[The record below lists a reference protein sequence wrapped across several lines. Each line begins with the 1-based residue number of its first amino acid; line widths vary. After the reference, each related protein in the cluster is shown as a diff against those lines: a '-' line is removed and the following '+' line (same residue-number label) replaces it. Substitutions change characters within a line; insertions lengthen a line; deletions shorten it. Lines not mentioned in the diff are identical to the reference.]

1 MANRGPILVKPAP
14 EEEEDRQE
22 FTRGVAVDI
31 VSSGQA
37 KRLSVPLSDD
47 VLSKISDNTSEL
59 QDRLNKFINGLNSK
73 IQSVGFQLRW

>member
-14 EEEEDRQE
+14 EEEEDRQD

-31 VSSGQA
+31 ISSGQA
-37 KRLSVPLSDD
+37 KTLSIPLSED
-47 VLSKISDNTSEL
+47 VLSKISEKTGEL

-73 IQSVGFQLRW
+73 IQSVGSQLRW